1 MAEKL
6 YEVKLF
12 RFDMWEEL
20 YEVVASSEAGAIKK
34 AKREM
39 KFESPAEQRHIMESY
54 GDMESARVVSTVKSE
69 IEAWKNKED
78 EE

>member
-34 AKREM
+34 AKRVM
-39 KFESPAEQRHIMESY
+39 KIESPAEQRHIMESY
-54 GDMESARVVSTVKSE
+54 GDMEVVTVVSTVKSE
-69 IEAWKNKED
+69 IEEWKNKED